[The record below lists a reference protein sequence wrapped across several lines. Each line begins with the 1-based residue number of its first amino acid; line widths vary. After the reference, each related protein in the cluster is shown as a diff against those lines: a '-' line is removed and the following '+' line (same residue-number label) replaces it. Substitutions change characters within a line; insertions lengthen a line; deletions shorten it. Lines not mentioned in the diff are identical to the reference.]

1 MLIRISTAIAMK
13 EKFYLYSLSIKNRVI
28 REKIFPL
35 IIKYEINRPDVIYNN
50 SECNKHARKL

>member
-1 MLIRISTAIAMK
+1 MK
-13 EKFYLYSLSIKNRVI
+13 KKFYLYSLSIKNRVI

-50 SECNKHARKL
+50 SECDKHARKL